1 MTYREAYDWGKLRLT
16 EMQIPDAEWDAWLLL
31 EYVTGM
37 KRAGY
42 LLHRDDVVAQSHWEQ
57 FQSLIGQRE
66 KRIPLQYLTGVTEFM
81 GLSFVVNRDVL
92 IPRQDTETL
101 VELAL
106 PEVDGKRVL
115 DVCTGSGCIAIALQ
129 KLGQPVVCH
138 GVDLS
143 PQALAVAQENCRRLD
158 AEVTVWQSDLFAQ
171 VTESYDLILSN
182 PPYIASKVIPG
193 LMPEV
198 REQEPLMALDGGED
212 GCLFYRRLA
221 AEAGQYLQEGGKLF
235 LEIGYDQG
243 NSVQALLQDHGFE
256 EIRIHQDLAGH
267 DRVVCAVWHPE
278 SKRPP
283 KPIVYKE

>member
-1 MTYREAYDWGKLRLT
+1 MTYKEAYDWGKTRLT
-16 EMQIPDAEWDAWLLL
+16 ELQIPDAEWDAWLLL

-37 KRAGY
+37 KRAQY
-42 LLHRDDVVAQSHWEQ
+42 LLQRDDMMEQTHWER
-57 FQSLIGQRE
+57 FQLLIKQRE
-66 KRIPLQYLTGVTEFM
+66 KRIPLQHLTGATEFM

-92 IPRQDTETL
+92 IPRQDTEIL

-106 PEVDGKRVL
+106 PEVAGKRVL

-129 KLGQPVVCH
+129 KLGQPAVCH

-143 PQALAVAQENCRRLD
+143 PQALEVARENCRCLE
-158 AEVTVWQSDLFAQ
+158 AEVIVWQSDLFAQ
-171 VTESYDLILSN
+171 VTETYDVILSN

-198 REQEPLMALDGGED
+198 REYEPVMALDGGAD

-221 AEAGQYLQEGGKLF
+221 AEAGQHLQDGGTLF

-243 NSVQALLQDHGFE
+243 KPVQALLQEHGFE
-256 EIRIHQDLAGH
+256 EIMIHQDLAGH
-267 DRVVCAVWHPE
+267 DRVIRAVWHPL
-278 SKRPP
+278 
-283 KPIVYKE
+283 

>member
-1 MTYREAYDWGKLRLT
+1 MTYREAYDWGKFRLT
-16 EMQIPDAEWDAWLLL
+16 EIQIPDAEWDAWLLL

-37 KRAGY
+37 NRASY
-42 LLHRDDVVAQSHWEQ
+42 LLHRDDVVAQAHWER
-57 FQSLIGQRE
+57 FQSLISQRA
-66 KRIPLQYLTGVTEFM
+66 KRIPLQYLTRETEFM
-81 GLSFVVNRDVL
+81 GLSFAVNRDVL

-106 PEVDGKRVL
+106 PEVAGKRVL

-129 KLGQPVVCH
+129 KLGQPAVCH

-143 PQALAVAQENCRRLD
+143 PQALAVARENCRRLD

-171 VTESYDLILSN
+171 VTESYDVILSN
-182 PPYIASKVIPG
+182 PPYIASAVIPG

-221 AEAGQYLQEGGKLF
+221 AESGQHLKDGGILF

-243 NSVQALLQDHGFE
+243 KSVCSLLQEHGFE
-256 EIRIHQDLAGH
+256 EIMIHQDLTGH
-267 DRVVCAVWHPE
+267 DRVIRAVWHPL
-278 SKRPP
+278 
-283 KPIVYKE
+283 